1 MLVLLPKSFNFGE
14 YSVTKHTGRTYM
26 LTKQLS
32 NGKYTA
38 QEVEMSTLLPIKRNQ
53 QPLVNDPTIRKN
65 MLFVIAKKTEV
76 AKNAKPEP
84 TLPEPEKN
92 SKSANVKSGKEVA
105 DYISSITP
113 DEAYIPDYYLEK
125 ICYKQ

>member
-1 MLVLLPKSFNFGE
+1 
-14 YSVTKHTGRTYM
+14 
-26 LTKQLS
+26 
-32 NGKYTA
+32 
-38 QEVEMSTLLPIKRNQ
+38 
-53 QPLVNDPTIRKN
+53 

-76 AKNAKPEP
+76 AKNAKNEP